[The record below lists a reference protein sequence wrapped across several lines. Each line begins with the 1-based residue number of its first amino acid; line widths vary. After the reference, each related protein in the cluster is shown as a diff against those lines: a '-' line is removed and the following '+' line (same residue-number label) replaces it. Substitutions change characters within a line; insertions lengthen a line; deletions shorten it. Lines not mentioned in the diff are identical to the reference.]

1 MRCSFTRWH
10 GGHVVGLSPVLF
22 LGEALAAY
30 HFGANHPFGPRRY
43 PAFVQEVQRRG
54 LVELVDVHA
63 PAMATRADLERF
75 HSPAYVREV
84 EARSRDGAGFLDCGD
99 TPAFVGAYEAA
110 ATVVGTTL
118 SAARLI
124 MNGSCRRAF
133 NPIGGL
139 HHARRGGAAGFCV
152 FNDCG
157 VAVEALRAEYGVGRI
172 AYVDIDAHHGDG
184 VYYAFE
190 ADAGVYIADLHE
202 DGHYLYP
209 GTGSPGETGV
219 AEAAGTKL
227 NIPLPPGAGDPEFL
241 GVWER
246 VEAFLADHP
255 PEFIL
260 FQCGADS
267 LEGDPIT
274 HLRYSQAAHAHA
286 ATRLCQIADVVC
298 GGRLLAM
305 GGGGYNTANLARA
318 WCAVLSAFID
328 CA

>member
-1 MRCSFTRWH
+1 M
-10 GGHVVGLSPVLF
+10 GLPPVLF
-22 LGEALAAY
+22 LGEALSTY
-30 HFGANHPFGPRRY
+30 HFGAGHPFGPQRY
-43 PAFVQEVQRRG
+43 PAFVQEAQRRG
-54 LVELVDVHA
+54 LTERVAVRP
-63 PAMATRADLERF
+63 PAVATRAELERF
-75 HSPAYVREV
+75 HAPGYVQDV
-84 EARSRDGAGFLDCGD
+84 EQRSRDGAGFLDCGD

-110 ATVVGTTL
+110 AAVVGTTL
-118 SAARLI
+118 AGVRLI
-124 MNGSCRRAF
+124 MDGSCRRAF

-139 HHARRGGAAGFCV
+139 HHARRDRAAGFCV

-157 VAVEALRAEYGVGRI
+157 VAVESLRADYGIERI

-190 ADAGVYIADLHE
+190 ADPGVFVMDLHE

-209 GTGSPGETGV
+209 GTGSRGETGV
-219 AEAAGTKL
+219 GAAAGTKL

-241 GVWER
+241 AAWER

-255 PEFIL
+255 PAFIL

-298 GGRLLAM
+298 GGRVLAM

-318 WCAVLSAFID
+318 WCAVLSAFVE